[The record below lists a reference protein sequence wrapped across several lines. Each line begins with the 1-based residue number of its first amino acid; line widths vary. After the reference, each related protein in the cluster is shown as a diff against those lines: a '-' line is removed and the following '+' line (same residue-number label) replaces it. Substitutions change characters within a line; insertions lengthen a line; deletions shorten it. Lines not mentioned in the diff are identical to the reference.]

1 MRLSEPQTPGCMC
14 YTDLREWPL
23 CVCSAQPRL
32 LSREERPSVL
42 LPNGSPQGGLGLRQ
56 RGRRFRNLGQSLDGG
71 IFMELAGCPNGACP
85 EPQLHRA
92 LRRPGH
98 RVWGG
103 PVLPD
108 LLPSFRGPG
117 CFIRTVYLPGP
128 RLQLYRGLILF
139 QAGPRKSSV
148 IRESPPPTAWASF
161 SHWART

>member
-117 CFIRTVYLPGP
+117 CFIRTVPTGSP
-128 RLQLYRGLILF
+128 SPALQG
-139 QAGPRKSSV
+139 AHSV
-148 IRESPPPTAWASF
+148 SGRASQVL
-161 SHWART
+161 SHT